1 MLICLFPEGEDAS
14 RTLASVLE
22 SLGFEVRVAALPTEP
37 LIAEAELA
45 VIQLPAQLDEA
56 VKLLR
61 LWRGLLPPGHPL
73 LALGQWTGPAEIEK
87 LLQAGASDYLTHP
100 CETRELQTRLLVLH
114 SATFRLN
121 QDLLHRLADTQRV
134 ESLSALA
141 GSLAHDF
148 NNLLAAIL
156 GNAEVALLDPN
167 LSDSTRYSLTQIDR
181 ASRHAAELTRQMMT
195 FSGRPSPDF
204 APVQLAELVEE
215 MTDILR
221 ASISRACQ
229 VEFRFDPEL
238 PPVLGEASQLR
249 QVVMNLLINASEAMM
264 PGGGVIRVIGCQSR
278 KKGQPRVIL
287 EVRDSGTGVPV
298 EVRHR
303 IFDPFYST
311 KRPGRG
317 LGLAA
322 VRSIVESH
330 GGEVSVLSHR
340 GDGAT
345 FRLEFPGMVSA
356 GSRRVTS
363 ISSAPAT
370 ISGSVLLVEVD
381 DSLREAA
388 SHLLARSNF
397 QVHPAAS
404 AREAARLFHDHTCEF
419 QAVIM
424 DLTLGDGNAESF
436 LRMLRTQRPG
446 LRVVIWSGFDEI
458 EIHNRTTGFD
468 ISAIVR
474 KPSPVRELVSAL
486 SHVLSNPP
494 GAVA

>member
-1 MLICLFPEGEDAS
+1 MLICLFPEGEDGS

-22 SLGFEVRVAALPTEP
+22 SLGFEVRVAALPNEP

-45 VIQLPAQLDEA
+45 VVQLPAQIGEA
-56 VKLLR
+56 VSLLG
-61 LWRGLLPPGHPL
+61 LWRRSLPPGHPM
-73 LALGQWTGPAEIEK
+73 LALGRWSGRTEIER

-100 CETRELQTRLLVLH
+100 CETRELQARLLVLH
-114 SATFRLN
+114 TATFRLN
-121 QDLLHRLADTQRV
+121 QDLLHRLADTQRI
-134 ESLSALA
+134 ESLSTLA

-204 APVQLAELVEE
+204 APVFLGELVEE
-215 MTDILR
+215 MADILR
-221 ASISRACQ
+221 ASISRACR
-229 VEFRFDPEL
+229 VEYRFDPDL

-264 PGGGVIRVIGCQSR
+264 PGGGVIRVIGCQGR
-278 KKGQPRVIL
+278 KKGQPRVTL
-287 EVRDSGTGVPV
+287 EVRDSGAGVPV

-330 GGEVSVLSHR
+330 GGEVSVVSHP

-345 FRLEFPGMVSA
+345 FRLEFPGMVSS

-363 ISSAPAT
+363 ISAAAAT
-370 ISGSVLLVEVD
+370 ISGSVLLVEED
-381 DSLREAA
+381 EALREAA
-388 SHLLARSNF
+388 AHLLARSGF
-397 QVHPAAS
+397 QVYPAAS
-404 AREAARLFHDHTCEF
+404 AQEAARLFQGHTCEF
-419 QAVIM
+419 QAVIL
-424 DLTLGDGNAESF
+424 DPTLGDGHAESF
-436 LRMLRTQRPG
+436 LRLVRGQRPD
-446 LRVVIWSGFDEI
+446 LRIVIWSGVDEL
-458 EIHNRTTGFD
+458 EVHNRTSGF
-468 ISAIVR
+468 AIAAFVR
-474 KPSPVRELVSAL
+474 KPCPVRELVSAL
-486 SHVLSNPP
+486 SHVLSNPS

>member
-1 MLICLFPEGEDAS
+1 MLICLFSGGEDDS

-22 SLGFEVRVAALPTEP
+22 SLGFEIRVAAQPKDP
-37 LIAEAELA
+37 LIAGTELA
-45 VIQLPAQLDEA
+45 VIELPEKHGEA
-56 VKLLR
+56 VSLLH
-61 LWRGLLPPGHPL
+61 LWRSSLPHGHPM
-73 LALGQWTGPAEIEK
+73 LALGRWNGQAEIEQ

-100 CETRELQTRLLVLH
+100 CETRELQTRLLVLQR
-114 SATFRLN
+114 ATVRLN

-181 ASRHAAELTRQMMT
+181 ASRHAAELTRQMMI
-195 FSGRPSPDF
+195 FSGRPSSDF
-204 APVQLAELVEE
+204 APVHLAELVEE
-215 MTDILR
+215 MADILR

-229 VEFRFDPEL
+229 VEYRFDPGL

-264 PGGGVIRVIGCQSR
+264 PGGGIIRVVGCQGR

-287 EVRDSGTGVPV
+287 EVRDSGAGVPV

-311 KRPGRG
+311 KRSGRG

-340 GDGAT
+340 GVGAT
-345 FRLEFPGMVSA
+345 FRLELPGMVSA
-356 GSRRVTS
+356 GSCRATRVS
-363 ISSAPAT
+363 AAPAT
-370 ISGSVLLVEVD
+370 ISGSVLLLEDD

-388 SHLLARSNF
+388 THLLARSGF
-397 QVHPAAS
+397 QIYPAAN
-404 AREAARLFHDHTCEF
+404 AGEAARLFHGHTCEF

-424 DLTLGDGNAESF
+424 DLTLGDGNPEPL
-436 LRMLRTQRPG
+436 LRMIRSQSPD
-446 LRVVIWSGFDEI
+446 LRVVIWSGFDEV
-458 EIHNRTTGFD
+458 EIHNRTAGFD
-468 ISAIVR
+468 ISAVVR

-486 SHVLSNPP
+486 SHVLSNPS